1 MTVVATPTGTKRRIL
16 REAAAL
22 YRRNGFNGTSM
33 QDVATAVGITKS
45 SLYHHFPKKQ
55 ALLLE
60 ILELT
65 VDRVTPAVRTIAE
78 SDLSAQERLHR
89 SVAMHIVEALRDQ
102 DNVACFIEEGRY
114 LDDASR
120 AGFLAKRDRYERYFR
135 TILEDGVRSLEFR
148 LHDVR
153 LAALSILGMANSVVK
168 WYRPDGP
175 HSPEAIAA
183 ELAGFAV
190 RSVVAEAIPIPGAGD
205 RV

>member
-22 YRRNGFNGTSM
+22 YRRHGFNGTSM

-60 ILELT
+60 IVELT

-78 SDLSAQERLHR
+78 SNLPATERLVR
-89 SVAMHIVEALRDQ
+89 AVAMHIVEALRHQ

-114 LDDASR
+114 LDPASR
-120 AGFLAKRDRYERYFR
+120 EGFFAKRDRYEQYFR
-135 TILEDGVRSLEFR
+135 SILDDGVRSREFR
-148 LHDVR
+148 QHDVR
-153 LAALSILGMANSVVK
+153 LAALAILGMANSVVK
-168 WYRPDGP
+168 WYSPDGP
-175 HSPEAIAA
+175 HSPEAIAE
-183 ELAGFAV
+183 ELAGYAV
-190 RSVVAEAIPIPGAGD
+190 RSVALNGSSATDAWDGM
-205 RV
+205 